1 VHGCRF
7 EVAVFTNLTRD
18 HLDFHGDM
26 ERYFAAKRRLFDT
39 YLSPSGHAIINL
51 DDDRAPELIAASRG
65 RVWTY
70 SVGGGPADL
79 QAADVRLSLDAT
91 RFRAQTPRG
100 ELDVRTPL
108 LGRFNVENVLA
119 ALGAVLALGVD
130 PQAALRGIASV
141 SGVPGRLER
150 VLGGQEFTVV
160 VDYAHTDDALK
171 NLLETVRELKPRR
184 VITVFGCGGDRD
196 RTKRP
201 LMGAVAARLSDVVV
215 VTSDNPRSEP
225 PEAILEEI
233 QRGMNGG
240 RRAERHA
247 IVDRREAIV
256 RALEMAEPGDAVVI
270 AGKGHETYQVLR
282 DRTIPFDDRQIARE
296 VLTRLALRGKA

>member
-1 VHGCRF
+1 
-7 EVAVFTNLTRD
+7 
-18 HLDFHGDM
+18 
-26 ERYFAAKRRLFDT
+26 
-39 YLSPSGHAIINL
+39 
-51 DDDRAPELIAASRG
+51 
-65 RVWTY
+65 
-70 SVGGGPADL
+70 
-79 QAADVRLSLDAT
+79 
-91 RFRAQTPRG
+91 
-100 ELDVRTPL
+100 
-108 LGRFNVENVLA
+108 VENVLA

-130 PQAALRGIASV
+130 AQAALQGIASV

-150 VLGGQEFTVV
+150 VLAGQEFTVV